1 MKSYV
6 IEYDRRSG
14 SVEVEEF
21 VDRMEATRA
30 RLMKT
35 RTRASRDIEVVSV
48 NSRSEE
54 SLRRS
59 HSRYF
64 MRETALH

>member
-14 SVEVEEF
+14 TVVVEEF
-21 VDRMEATRA
+21 LDRMEATRA
-30 RLMKT
+30 RLDRT
-35 RTRASRDIEVVSV
+35 RARASRDIEVVTV

-64 MRETALH
+64 MRETALQ